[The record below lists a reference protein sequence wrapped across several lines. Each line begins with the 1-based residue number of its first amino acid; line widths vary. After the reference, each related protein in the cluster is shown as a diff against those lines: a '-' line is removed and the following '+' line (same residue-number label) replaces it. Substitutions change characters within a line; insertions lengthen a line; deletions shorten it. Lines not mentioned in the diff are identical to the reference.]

1 MKRTNSAVAND
12 PYEPALPGKSWEA
25 RLPTL
30 KHLFETIEP
39 RYDGL
44 NRRLSLGLDQRW
56 RRWTARALAG
66 APPGPWVDLASGT
79 GDLAVSLALTPGRPR
94 GAALVRLDLSAL
106 LLRAG
111 KVKLDAL
118 RRPTV
123 GPLLSPGSAGEMD
136 RLPLRDAS
144 VAAVAQG
151 FALRHCR
158 SYAGFF
164 AELHRVLLPGGRL
177 AIIDM
182 RYPRRG
188 LGGALYRFYFARV
201 LPRLAALFGGDR
213 RAYEFMVES
222 VRALP
227 EEGELLSLLR
237 AAGFA
242 EVVSRPGFLGSVA
255 LLTATK
261 SVAAPA
267 VR

>member
-1 MKRTNSAVAND
+1 MKRTNPAVFED
-12 PYEPALPGKSWEA
+12 PYEPALPGKSWER

-44 NRRLSLGLDQRW
+44 NRRLSLGLDQGW
-56 RRWTARALAG
+56 RRWTARALVG
-66 APPGPWVDLASGT
+66 APPGPWVDVASGT
-79 GDLAVSLALTPGRPR
+79 GDLAVSLAQTPGRPVD
-94 GAALVRLDLSAL
+94 APLVRLDLSAL

-111 KVKLDAL
+111 AEKLDAL
-118 RRPTV
+118 GAPSRAP
-123 GPLLSPGSAGEMD
+123 SPGAAGEMD
-136 RLPLRDAS
+136 RLPLRDMS

-164 AELHRVLLPGGRL
+164 AELHRVLVPGGRL

-188 LGGALYRFYFARV
+188 AGGALYRFYFARV

-227 EEGELLSLLR
+227 DEPALLALLR
-237 AAGFA
+237 AAGFTDVA
-242 EVVSRPGFLGSVA
+242 SRPGFLGSVA

-261 SVAAPA
+261 PVARRPD
-267 VR
+267 R